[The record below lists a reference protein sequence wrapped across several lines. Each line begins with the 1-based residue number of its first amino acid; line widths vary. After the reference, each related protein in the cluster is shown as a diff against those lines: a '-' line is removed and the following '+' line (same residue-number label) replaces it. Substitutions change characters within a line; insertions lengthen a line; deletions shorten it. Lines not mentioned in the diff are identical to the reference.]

1 MIINQFP
8 FPHFIIDNFLTDDL
22 ANKLSD
28 EFPDFDSPDWYD
40 YNNPIEV
47 KKAINNWY
55 NFPKET
61 YSFFHYLNSSDFVDG
76 LQDLTKEV
84 LYPDLGLHGGG
95 WHIHSR
101 GGKLNVHLDYSIHP
115 KLNLERKYN
124 LIIYL
129 SKDWDPAWGGNLEF
143 WTHDE
148 ETNGPKEKTAT
159 VDCIFNRAVLFDTS
173 LNSWH
178 GFNDPI
184 NCPEGVYRKS
194 IATYYLKEP
203 SQNNPQRKRALF
215 SPSEEQKNDDA
226 VLNFIQ
232 NRVKL

>member
-1 MIINQFP
+1 MIIKQFP
-8 FPHFIIDNFLTDDL
+8 FPHFIIDNFLNDDL

-40 YNNPIEV
+40 YNNPLEV

-61 YSFFHYLNSSDFVDG
+61 YSFLHYLNSSNFVDG

-84 LYPDLGLHGGG
+84 LYPDLGLYGGG
-95 WHIHSR
+95 WHIHGR
-101 GGKLNVHLDYSIHP
+101 GGKLNIHLDYSIHP

-143 WTHDE
+143 WSHNE
-148 ETNGPKEKTAT
+148 ETNRPKEKTAT
-159 VDCIFNRAVLFDTS
+159 VDCVFNRAVLFDTS

-194 IATYYLKEP
+194 IATYYLKNP
-203 SQNNPQRKRALF
+203 SENNPQRKRALF

-232 NRVKL
+232 ERVKL

>member
-1 MIINQFP
+1 M
-8 FPHFIIDNFLTDDL
+8 
-22 ANKLSD
+22 
-28 EFPDFDSPDWYD
+28 
-40 YNNPIEV
+40 
-47 KKAINNWY
+47 
-55 NFPKET
+55 
-61 YSFFHYLNSSDFVDG
+61 
-76 LQDLTKEV
+76 
-84 LYPDLGLHGGG
+84 
-95 WHIHSR
+95 
-101 GGKLNVHLDYSIHP
+101 
-115 KLNLERKYN
+115 ERKYN

-143 WTHDE
+143 WSHNE
-148 ETNGPKEKTAT
+148 ETNRPKEKITT
-159 VDCIFNRAVLFDTS
+159 IDCVFNRAVLFDAS

-215 SPSEEQKNDDA
+215 SPSEQQKNDDA